1 MLLVVLLLLATG
13 TGLGAW
19 LAAGHYRPQLDAAN
33 DAHGQCL
40 AARGCL
46 EELAKEQGAKLAELA
61 IQAEQRQTKSCQYG
75 VWDFHVA
82 ANSEMFK
89 GLQAGR
95 HAALSPAEPKE
106 GQEVEMFALLTA
118 GAPQEEWHP
127 IGRGIAKYE

>member
-1 MLLVVLLLLATG
+1 MLKIKVNGGTRLQLERLV
-13 TGLGAW
+13 
-19 LAAGHYRPQLDAAN
+19 
-33 DAHGQCL
+33 
-40 AARGCL
+40 
-46 EELAKEQGAKLAELA
+46 
-61 IQAEQRQTKSCQYG
+61 TKSGQYG

-82 ANSEMFK
+82 ANSEMFE

-118 GAPQEEWHP
+118 SAPQGEWRP